1 MSGAVTNQ
9 TKTTVDRRLQS
20 LAVFVEL
27 ERRIRQAE
35 NEQTLGFL
43 LVNEIHSL
51 SAYRQAVLW
60 QSGNTGNGALI
71 AVSGLANPEADAP
84 YSAWIRRV
92 AATLNVGAGQPAMP
106 SATCSAS
113 PSVSPPA
120 TPSGPRAVTPDDLPP
135 ILAEEWSHW
144 LPQFALWVPLRSAR
158 GAFHGGLLLARDNAW
173 SDAECKLL
181 GYLAETAMHAWDALV
196 LGQQRRL
203 LTRFLPQGASKRKL
217 WLGGIAAVLLLGL
230 FPVRQ
235 TTLAPAE
242 IIARDPVLIRAPVEG
257 VVDRVEVSPNQE
269 VVADQVLLSLDASR
283 LANRLEVAQQALEVA
298 DAEYRQAAQ
307 QGLFDSR
314 ANAEVTILQGRAE
327 QHEAEV
333 KYLQEMLERIVIR
346 APRSGI
352 VIFDSVNDWL
362 GRPVAIGE
370 RIMMLADPAA
380 TELELRVPVAD
391 AIALNE
397 GARVRVFLNTDPH
410 RPVDA
415 TLRFASYQAA
425 LTPEGILAY
434 RLVATFPEDTRALR
448 IGLKGTAKLYGD
460 RTVLALYL
468 LRRPL
473 TSLRQVLGI

>member
-20 LAVFVEL
+20 LAVYVEL

-60 QSGNTGNGALI
+60 QSGTAGNGALI

-84 YSAWIRRV
+84 YSAWVRRV
-92 AATLNVGAGQPAMP
+92 AAALDVGAGQPATP
-106 SATCSAS
+106 ALT
-113 PSVSPPA
+113 PPV
-120 TPSGPRAVTPDDLPP
+120 PLSGPRAVTPDDLPTA
-135 ILAEEWSHW
+135 LAEEWSHW
-144 LPQFALWVPLRSAR
+144 LPRFALWVPLRSAR
-158 GAFHGGLLLARDNAW
+158 GAFHGGLLLARDEAW

-203 LTRFLPQGASKRKL
+203 FTRLLPQGASKRKL
-217 WLGGIAAVLLLGL
+217 WLGGLAAVVLLGL
-230 FPVRQ
+230 FPVHQ

-314 ANAEVTILQGRAE
+314 ANAEVTLLQGRAE

-346 APRSGI
+346 APRPGI

-434 RLVATFPEDTRALR
+434 RLVATFPDDTRALR

>member
-20 LAVFVEL
+20 LAVYVEL

-60 QSGNTGNGALI
+60 QSGSTGNGALI

-84 YSAWIRRV
+84 YSAWMRRV
-92 AATLNVGAGQPAMP
+92 AATLNVGAGQPAIP
-106 SATCSAS
+106 AS
-113 PSVSPPA
+113 
-120 TPSGPRAVTPDDLPP
+120 PRAVTPDDLPTA
-135 ILAEEWSHW
+135 LAEEWSHW
-144 LPQFALWVPLRSAR
+144 LPQFALWVPLRSPR

-181 GYLAETAMHAWDALV
+181 GYLAETALHAWDALV

-203 LTRFLPQGASKRKL
+203 FTRLLPQGASRRKL
-217 WLGGIAAVLLLGL
+217 WLGGIAAVVLLGL
-230 FPVRQ
+230 IPVHQ

-314 ANAEVTILQGRAE
+314 ANAEVTLLQGRAE

-333 KYLQEMLERIVIR
+333 KYLQEMLERIVVR

-434 RLVATFPEDTRALR
+434 RLVATFPGDTRALR